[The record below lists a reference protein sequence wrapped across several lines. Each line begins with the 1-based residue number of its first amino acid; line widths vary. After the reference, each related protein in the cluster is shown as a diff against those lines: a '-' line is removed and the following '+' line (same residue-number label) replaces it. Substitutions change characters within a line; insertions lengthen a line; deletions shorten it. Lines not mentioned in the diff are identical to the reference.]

1 MTSNLYYRLYC
12 TNITCINVIRDYN
25 PHLKSNIESKKL
37 QKKKKKKKE
46 KEICVN
52 KDEISVEKK
61 LIFNTLTCT
70 IHV

>member
-12 TNITCINVIRDYN
+12 TDITCINVIRDYN
-25 PHLKSNIESKKL
+25 PHLKSNIESKYIT
-37 QKKKKKKKE
+37 KE
-46 KEICVN
+46 KEKESCVN